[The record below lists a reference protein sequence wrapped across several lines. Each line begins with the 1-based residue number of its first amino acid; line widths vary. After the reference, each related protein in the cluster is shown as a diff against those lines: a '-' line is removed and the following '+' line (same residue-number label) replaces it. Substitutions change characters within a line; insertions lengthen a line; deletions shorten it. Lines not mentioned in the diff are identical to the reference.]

1 MSSKDGGAAFPRM
14 SHTNCHG
21 LLLEEQDGMKL
32 HDWFAGQALKGL
44 LANPWIVQ
52 QPGFDRDG
60 AVGEALAYA
69 DAMLKA
75 KGEPR

>member
-1 MSSKDGGAAFPRM
+1 MSVDGGPAFPGDGLVKGM
-14 SHTNCHG
+14 S
-21 LLLEEQDGMKL
+21 LL
-32 HDWFAGQALKGL
+32 DWFAGQALKGL